1 MGHRKKRAGPR
12 LGGSSTSVV
21 LYWFRHTHYTSSEA
35 RPLTRV
41 TRSVN
46 IDSKTLEEL
55 AIALGRDRFGQFP
68 LRRLLDEIFLRH
80 KDMLT
85 PRESSIAHGGGAGME
100 PLPESIIARPALS
113 FKGRDEESGA
123 LEREA
128 QDIVRVQDAMV
139 LLYAVINPERCA
151 SSRNISLS
159 VEIVRVY
166 GRTTAPVIPQHWS
179 VVTAALVTSLAAH
192 AARVLCHIG

>member
-1 MGHRKKRAGPR
+1 MSSYTGPD
-12 LGGSSTSVV
+12 
-21 LYWFRHTHYTSSEA
+21 THTSSEA

-41 TRSVN
+41 ARPVN
-46 IDSKTLEEL
+46 FDSKTLEEL

-85 PRESSIAHGGGAGME
+85 PRESSTAHGSEAGME
-100 PLPESIIARPALS
+100 SPPESISARPDLS
-113 FKGRDEESGA
+113 FNGRDEESGA

-128 QDIVRVQDAMV
+128 EDIISVQNAMV

-151 SSRNISLS
+151 SSRNISL
-159 VEIVRVY
+159 
-166 GRTTAPVIPQHWS
+166 
-179 VVTAALVTSLAAH
+179 
-192 AARVLCHIG
+192 

>member
-1 MGHRKKRAGPR
+1 M
-12 LGGSSTSVV
+12 
-21 LYWFRHTHYTSSEA
+21 
-35 RPLTRV
+35 

-159 VEIVRVY
+159 VEIVRVD